1 MDARTSSSPRAEIG
15 KECEILNKPGQWYL
29 ITAVYP
35 GCVDVQDAMG
45 KVFRGVPK
53 HILLMRTSDGFVYP
67 CVTKQMRANNRLKG
81 SFIQTQ

>member
-1 MDARTSSSPRAEIG
+1 MNSSSRPPQATVG
-15 KECEILNKPGQWYL
+15 MECEILKKQGQWYL

-53 HILLMRTSDGFVYP
+53 HILLLRNTEGFVQLLRYDQIRP
-67 CVTKQMRANNRLKG
+67 YE
-81 SFIQTQ
+81 